1 MLEDASNIKLKSS
14 NSLFPRRYG
23 IKANK
28 IHLFGAPKS
37 GKTSIALNY
46 ARNFLNPFY
55 IDFADFRN
63 TSELISNMLLK
74 ISMEKKVDL
83 LILDNI
89 PLESFSMPN
98 IANIISISE
107 YENKI
112 YNFAN
117 KNILPLSFE
126 EYVSFDNSKVNIN
139 QLLSN
144 FIKDGN
150 LPLASKDLLEQKQDI
165 LRMLFG
171 GHIEL
176 FKIVA
181 NFCAKRVSVNQIYTI
196 AKKHSKTSKDFVY
209 GFVNDLCNRGI
220 LYLIPHILSHKLPK
234 KVFLWDFSINNVLWY
249 QKDII
254 SLFENMVFLEL
265 QKLNQPIFYSDKIN
279 LICGNYG
286 FIIALF
292 KDKEMIAKSLS
303 GIDTLGLD
311 IIVIT
316 LDLNAEISL
325 NEKKILIKSFIDF
338 ALDE

>member
-14 NSLFPRRYG
+14 NLLLPRRYG

-28 IHLFGAPKS
+28 THLFGAPKS
-37 GKTSIALNY
+37 GKTSIALSY
-46 ARNFLNPFY
+46 ARNFLHPFY
-55 IDFADFRN
+55 IDFTDFRN
-63 TSELISNMLLK
+63 TNELISTMLLK
-74 ISMEKKVDL
+74 ISMEKKIDL

-112 YNFAN
+112 HNFDN

-126 EYVSFDNSKVNIN
+126 EYVSFDSSKVNIN

-150 LPLASKDLLEQKQDI
+150 LPLLSKTSLEQKQDV

-171 GHIEL
+171 KHIEL
-176 FKIVA
+176 FKIIA

-209 GFVNDLCNRGI
+209 GFVNDLCNRGM
-220 LYLIPHILSHKLPK
+220 LYLIPHILSPKLPRK
-234 KVFLWDFSINNVLWY
+234 AFLWDFSINNVLWY

-279 LICGNYG
+279 LICGSYG

-316 LDLNAEISL
+316 LDLNTEIYL
-325 NEKKILIKSFIDF
+325 NGKNILVKSFIDF